1 MKINLLI
8 VKKNIHRTFESYF
21 QHYNYHYNYYFRYQ
35 DRGDGLIIRF
45 FCNYGFFNERV
56 YPSCI
61 YCGKNNSRK
70 HILNDCNE
78 KYFIDLR
85 DKYINKINELKGN
98 NYTKNQKFE
107 NILLK
112 LYFEP
117 DKDISKVLPL
127 IKEFMVDLYILRPKA
142 EEDYIVD

>member
-1 MKINLLI
+1 M
-8 VKKNIHRTFESYF
+8 
-21 QHYNYHYNYYFRYQ
+21 
-35 DRGDGLIIRF
+35 
-45 FCNYGFFNERV
+45 
-56 YPSCI
+56 
-61 YCGKNNSRK
+61 
-70 HILNDCNE
+70 
-78 KYFIDLR
+78 
-85 DKYINKINELKGN
+85 KGN